1 MSKFTSIK
9 KNILSEVAASTTKL
23 VARGVQKTEK
33 PKKLAETSPTVS
45 KISVSFWCGLVS
57 VLGSKNKSLNQTKT
71 DWYVLNII
79 MYKYF
84 KMSTTSL
91 VVRHACNYSW
101 PSLNPTKN
109 ILILTIVGP
118 HPHSFL
124 FFSLSSM
131 PFSSLFIASI
141 VPSFVSSNSD
151 ALSLSLIQVLPAIM
165 VCLLASLSSIFILDF
180 VSLIPNHPSSSFL
193 LLFLTSQTPKPDW
206 TKSKPNAIGRSS
218 VLPLQI
224 SFGVEY
230 VKTEILGSVQKL
242 PPTPT
247 DLNRLHPYLL
257 PNCPKFNYIGPKKN
271 LGGYKIFLKVKK
283 S

>member
-1 MSKFTSIK
+1 MALT
-9 KNILSEVAASTTKL
+9 
-23 VARGVQKTEK
+23 
-33 PKKLAETSPTVS
+33 
-45 KISVSFWCGLVS
+45 
-57 VLGSKNKSLNQTKT
+57 
-71 DWYVLNII
+71 
-79 MYKYF
+79 
-84 KMSTTSL
+84 
-91 VVRHACNYSW
+91 
-101 PSLNPTKN
+101 
-109 ILILTIVGP
+109 LI
-118 HPHSFL
+118 L
-124 FFSLSSM
+124 FFSSLWVPCLSL
-131 PFSSLFIASI
+131 PSSSPPLSLALFLPALT
-141 VPSFVSSNSD
+141 
-151 ALSLSLIQVLPAIM
+151 LSLSLIQVLPAIM

-193 LLFLTSQTPKPDW
+193 LLFLTSQTPKPNW

-224 SFGVEY
+224 SFSVEY